1 MVPLTFGRDIF
12 NEGTFAQAACI
23 ITDGDEPLAIQW
35 SFHGHNISS
44 DQGITTANIG
54 SRTSILSIGS
64 VSHNHRGNY
73 TCRASNLA
81 GDRSYMTELK
91 VNGRHLVREK
101 REEVLMSQESSS
113 TIASNL
119 AITIKTSNHFSL
131 FQSCQECYPL
141 VLEAVC

>member
-1 MVPLTFGRDIF
+1 MFLLLLVPPDMVPLTFGRDIF

-44 DQGITTANIG
+44 DQGITTTNIG
-54 SRTSILSIGS
+54 TRTSILSIGS

-91 VNGRHLVREK
+91 VNGRILLNAFPK
-101 REEVLMSQESSS
+101 R
-113 TIASNL
+113 
-119 AITIKTSNHFSL
+119 
-131 FQSCQECYPL
+131 
-141 VLEAVC
+141 